1 MVAARVAGPLTTDN
15 QLMTLFNTA
24 TSGALEPEVVAT
36 QRLRYFLIFFL
47 FFYCIV
53 LYCIVLHFLFWQWG
67 LTHTMYTQGSGEEP
81 QGVAGRAAG
90 KVVSKH

>member
-1 MVAARVAGPLTTDN
+1 M
-15 QLMTLFNTA
+15 F
-24 TSGALEPEVVAT
+24 
-36 QRLRYFLIFFL
+36 YFFL
-47 FFYCIV
+47 FFDCIV

-90 KVVSKH
+90 EVFVCVCDMYRQQGVSGRAVGAVVSRN